1 MNRHNARETAFRMI
15 FQMDVGKNEY
25 EMAKETMK
33 EAIVDS
39 QISLEDCPYI
49 EAVVQGVNEKREELD
64 KFIAVHSRGW
74 KLERINPVD
83 RNLIR
88 LALYEVRYVDD
99 VPFEVALDEAVELA
113 KAYGEDE
120 SYAFV
125 NGILDNA
132 KKFAEDASTED
143 KEDNAVREEAK
154 ES

>member
-1 MNRHNARETAFRMI
+1 
-15 FQMDVGKNEY
+15 
-25 EMAKETMK
+25 
-33 EAIVDS
+33 
-39 QISLEDCPYI
+39 
-49 EAVVQGVNEKREELD
+49 
-64 KFIAVHSRGW
+64 VHSRGW